1 MSERSRSPAEVRP
14 KRGIRGGAAARRKR
28 EAYLRHQEALGY
40 DRNKVGIVHA
50 GGLARPFI
58 LRARGSP
65 SLQLTRRVWSLWIL
79 KGCNRIWW
87 ISWI

>member
-28 EAYLRHQEALGY
+28 EAYLRHQETLGY
-40 DRNKVGIVHA
+40 DRNKVGIVTQV
-50 GGLARPFI
+50 GWPDRCI
-58 LRARGSP
+58 LRARGSR

-87 ISWI
+87 ISRI